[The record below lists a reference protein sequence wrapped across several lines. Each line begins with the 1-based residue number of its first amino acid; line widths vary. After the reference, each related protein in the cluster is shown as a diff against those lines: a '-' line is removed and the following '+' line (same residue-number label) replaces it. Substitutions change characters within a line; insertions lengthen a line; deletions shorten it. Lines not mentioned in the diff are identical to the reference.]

1 MFWGY
6 TDEIFSSGP
15 LFVGSIN
22 TFVMLIFYVLVP
34 KYLFVSGEFSS
45 RTIYKFIIT
54 FIVGYVFVIVVNNWA
69 FQYAL
74 DHLNFGHFEKSY
86 KYVTQMRGDLKT
98 RIFKLLTKLDGI
110 QIFQYF
116 RIAWFPVSAK
126 MLLQYVGKLEEMKK
140 IKAQNFNF
148 ELGLLKSQINPK
160 FVSNMLESIKSNA
173 LTNNNLALE
182 TILKLSNTTRYTLY
196 ETDELLVPIQKEID
210 FLINY
215 IDLRETQLGEGFNV
229 NFKLKIQESDQSL
242 KITPLLFLPILDK
255 AFHCIKTNCDIDLNI
270 EGNLLQFYVNADKKM
285 NCESLNIDKTIEQ
298 INLQYPQKH
307 SKEYIENEHTFDFK
321 LTLNLA

>member
-1 MFWGY
+1 MYFFAIIINSNEFSNW
-6 TDEIFSSGP
+6 TIPKFIF
-15 LFVGSIN
+15 
-22 TFVMLIFYVLVP
+22 TFVLSYIFVTIVNILV
-34 KYLFVSGEFSS
+34 
-45 RTIYKFIIT
+45 
-54 FIVGYVFVIVVNNWA
+54 
-69 FQYAL
+69 FQFAI
-74 DHLNFGHFEKSY
+74 DHLNFGRLEKSY
-86 KYVTQMRGDLKT
+86 KYFVELKGDVKT
-98 RIFKLLTKLDGI
+98 RILKGLLNPNGL
-110 QIFQYF
+110 QIFNYF

-126 MLLQYVGKLEEMKK
+126 LLLQYVGKLEEMKK